1 MHVKPKI
8 NKYRAGG
15 WGVGGGLGVI
25 SWPTNYIC
33 MYNVTCARSVRSY
46 CNIVN
51 FEFTCWV

>member
-15 WGVGGGLGVI
+15 GGGLGVI